1 MKITKKGYKN
11 KHEIV
16 TKIFL
21 KKKKRQKRE
30 YGRKRQRNS
39 LRDTKKKTKRIWKNL
54 KQCKTNKVMKNLF
67 FVVLDMRN
75 EQINF
80 SILVFQD

>member
-39 LRDTKKKTKRIWKNL
+39 LRDTKKKL
-54 KQCKTNKVMKNLF
+54 KEYGK
-67 FVVLDMRN
+67 
-75 EQINF
+75 I
-80 SILVFQD
+80 